1 VLDQLQDGMVPVV
14 EKVPLHKQIVLLQI
28 TKINN
33 YEVGS
38 AAEKVVPM
46 RLSSSAASSD
56 FLASAIT

>member
-1 VLDQLQDGMVPVV
+1 MVPVV